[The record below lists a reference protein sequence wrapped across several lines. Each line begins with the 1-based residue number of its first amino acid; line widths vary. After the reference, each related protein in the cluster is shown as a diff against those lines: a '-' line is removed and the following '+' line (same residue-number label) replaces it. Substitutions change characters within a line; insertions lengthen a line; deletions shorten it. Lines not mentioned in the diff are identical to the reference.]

1 MKKTRKKTDIE
12 NKKDSLG
19 KKVVKSDSVSQKTTK
34 KVKKE
39 RKTVV
44 SKTTRSTKS
53 KKSDTLKVKV
63 SKQKLPLTKSLEE
76 KIIEPTIVKKEVVHK
91 QDTETKKKI
100 EIEDVKK
107 VDQKPEIKNVEVKQR
122 PKIKLDFGT
131 GITPQEISNITKL
144 PVSEIITTLMRLGS
158 IFSATQK
165 IVDADTVE
173 ILLSELGFDA
183 EITFGPVVTIEK
195 KEEKKELKKEEQ
207 KVKTEEKVE
216 EKYSFIPRK
225 EGKLF
230 VKKIPVVTI
239 MGHVDH
245 GKTTLLD
252 TIRKSNIAAGEY
264 GFITQHIGAY
274 KIKTPNGEI
283 TFIDTDRKSVV

>member
-195 KEEKKELKKEEQ
+195 KEEKK
-207 KVKTEEKVE
+207 
-216 EKYSFIPRK
+216 R
-225 EGKLF
+225 
-230 VKKIPVVTI
+230 VKKRGTK
-239 MGHVDH
+239 G
-245 GKTTLLD
+245 
-252 TIRKSNIAAGEY
+252 
-264 GFITQHIGAY
+264 
-274 KIKTPNGEI
+274 
-283 TFIDTDRKSVV
+283 